1 MSQGSDSNQNYY
13 SFINNNTTPLVF
25 VHGVG
30 LDHQMWEP
38 QTSFLKEYSIITYD
52 LLGHGKTPFNKEEIT
67 LDDFS
72 KQLLSVLDFLKVD
85 KCNLVGFSLGSLIAL
100 DFASKFQSRL
110 KSLTVI
116 GTTYKR
122 TDNERALVVDRFN
135 QAKLNKPIS
144 KQALKRWFSDEYLK
158 THPEVYNQYM
168 KILNKEPKEHSNF
181 LKAYKLFAY
190 HYDNLEM
197 IKRISTKT
205 LIMTGADDSGSTVA
219 MSKSLSNDLINSS
232 FIEINNG
239 KHLCSIECADDVNIN
254 IKNFIDN

>member
-1 MSQGSDSNQNYY
+1 
-13 SFINNNTTPLVF
+13 LVF
-25 VHGVG
+25 IHGVG
-30 LDHQMWEP
+30 LDHQMWKP
-38 QTSFLKEYSIITYD
+38 QTNSLNEYSTITYD

-100 DFASKFQSRL
+100 DFASKFQSIV

-158 THPEVYNQYM
+158 THPEVYNQFM

-219 MSKSLSNDLINSS
+219 MSKSLSSDLINSS